1 MYYRRPPRK
10 RLRNYFMPFLVI
22 VLIFIV
28 IIFGWRT
35 LDKIFIDQYRDT
47 SNENV
52 FLNIESGSAKAMTV
66 DKNEWQNAPDK
77 IDLYRGERVKTGPDG
92 RVTLTF
98 FDQSIMRLNT
108 STEVAFTSL
117 QKKKETYSIE
127 VELVK
132 GDAWAKVE
140 NILNPDSNF
149 SIITDLITVDTSGAV
164 LGVSAPG
171 TVYVI
176 EGNAQIGVKYDDEV
190 IKTYTVGV
198 GQQFLVDQSGV
209 ESIEKGEEAD
219 VIFALSDQFK
229 KTNWYRWNIKED
241 GAINAF
247 EESDLAAD
255 EESAGA
261 EDLQPETDDE
271 DAEVDL
277 ANVGR
282 VVYVTKPSKNTE
294 TNKSIISVE
303 GKFDPEKINAVF
315 ADSKKATISNGNK
328 WKVGSIELGFEGE
341 NEIKIEAEDLEG
353 NKVSLDPLIVIYDK
367 TPPAMPAVTEPG
379 ANDETI
385 EIDDVEQLIE
395 GTVSKDTA
403 AVIVNDYRLT
413 KYVPGSKEF
422 RYYAKI
428 EYGNLQAGENEY
440 KIYAEDKAG
449 NQSEPGMIIL
459 TLSQEVIDAADEE
472 SAGAE
477 DLQPDTDDED
487 AEVDLANVGRVVYVT
502 KPSKNTE
509 TNKSIIS
516 VEGKFD
522 PEKINAVFA
531 DSKKATISNGNK
543 WKVGSIELGFEGE
556 NEIKIEAEDLEGNKV
571 SLDPL
576 IVIYDKT
583 PPAMPAVTE
592 PGANDE
598 TIEIDDVEQ
607 LIEGTVSKDTAAVIV
622 NDYRLTKY
630 VPGSKEFRYYAKI
643 EYGNLQAG
651 ENEYKIYA
659 EDKAGNQSEP
669 GMIIL
674 TLSQEVIDA
683 ADEESAGAED
693 LQPDTDDEDALPQ
706 ASSSGG
712 VTITAP
718 NNGESFQ
725 TTETEFEITGTVPEN
740 TEKVVVNDYTL
751 SLFEPGDTTF
761 KYRAYASIGNL
772 EIGEKNTYII
782 KAYDDADNLLGE
794 ASITIDVESGASAAP
809 VITIP
814 SATGSYTTSLD
825 TIVLG
830 GTVGKW
836 VDRVYVNDKEISA
849 YIPGSEEWR
858 TSVSLSSGENTFVI
872 IAEKDGSEVGR
883 ATIVVTY
890 QP

>member
-247 EESDLAAD
+247 EESDL
-255 EESAGA
+255 E
-261 EDLQPETDDE
+261 
-271 DAEVDL
+271 
-277 ANVGR
+277 
-282 VVYVTKPSKNTE
+282 
-294 TNKSIISVE
+294 
-303 GKFDPEKINAVF
+303 
-315 ADSKKATISNGNK
+315 
-328 WKVGSIELGFEGE
+328 
-341 NEIKIEAEDLEG
+341 
-353 NKVSLDPLIVIYDK
+353 
-367 TPPAMPAVTEPG
+367 
-379 ANDETI
+379 
-385 EIDDVEQLIE
+385 
-395 GTVSKDTA
+395 
-403 AVIVNDYRLT
+403 
-413 KYVPGSKEF
+413 
-422 RYYAKI
+422 
-428 EYGNLQAGENEY
+428 
-440 KIYAEDKAG
+440 
-449 NQSEPGMIIL
+449 
-459 TLSQEVIDAADEE
+459 ADEE

-509 TNKSIIS
+509 TNKSTIS

-543 WKVGSIELGFEGE
+543 WKVGSIELDFEGE

-858 TSVSLSSGENTFVI
+858 TSVDLSSGENTFVI

-890 QP
+890 QS